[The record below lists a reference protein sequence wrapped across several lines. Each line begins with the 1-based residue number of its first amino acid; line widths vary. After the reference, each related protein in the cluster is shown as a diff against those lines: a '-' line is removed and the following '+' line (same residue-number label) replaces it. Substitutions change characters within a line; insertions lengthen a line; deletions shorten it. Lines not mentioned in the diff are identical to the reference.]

1 MAYEVKKTEHNG
13 AKHGEGFW
21 GKKADAKKQS
31 NKARRE
37 NLKNDAKQGLS
48 NYPDH

>member
-1 MAYEVKKTEHNG
+1 MAYEVTKTEHNG
-13 AKHGEGFW
+13 AKHGKGFW

-37 NLKNDAKQGLS
+37 QRKKEANKQA
-48 NYPDH
+48 

>member
-1 MAYEVKKTEHNG
+1 MAYEVTKTEHNG

-37 NLKNDAKQGLS
+37 QLKKEADKQA
-48 NYPDH
+48 